1 MERQFSLVNS
11 ISVYSID
18 GHFVRS
24 ITSCIVSVFSI
35 ITVLNRI
42 IYLILLLQ
50 YESKFCYNISI
61 YFHNI
66 FVNIFNVFFFIEE
79 VKSRSATSG
88 KKIHFNNLYSF
99 LCLSYKLLNGKLFRY
114 PNFHIHCKQ
123 IYRTVGNANYISIR
137 YNSQPV
143 KGNEV
148 NSVHG
153 SAGFLCTFD
162 ANIVS
167 ETYVMFCRV

>member
-1 MERQFSLVNS
+1 MHCRYILRSQTCQLFKRTGMERQFSLVNS

-114 PNFHIHCKQ
+114 PNFHIH
-123 IYRTVGNANYISIR
+123 YRYI
-137 YNSQPV
+137 
-143 KGNEV
+143 EL
-148 NSVHG
+148 SVRQTI
-153 SAGFLCTFD
+153 LVFD
-162 ANIVS
+162 ITLN
-167 ETYVMFCRV
+167 R